1 MAEETVVELCMP
13 CTPGFAMVAR
23 LVSSGVASRLSIPY
37 DRVEDCKLAV
47 GEVCSAAIERAES
60 AGQADAR
67 IRLRCLAQDNELTI
81 EVHDNVRTD
90 RLQGRDTSEAE
101 TQEIRRQMLEALVD
115 HMEVVQDPQSGTLVK
130 MTIKH
135 DTNGT

>member
-1 MAEETVVELCMP
+1 MP
-13 CTPGFAMVAR
+13 CTAGFAMVAR

-37 DRVEDCKLAV
+37 DRVQDCKLAV
-47 GEVCSAAIERAES
+47 GEVCGAAIERAEL
-60 AGQADAR
+60 AGQADAKIR
-67 IRLRCLAQDNELTI
+67 IRCLAQDDGLTI

-90 RLQGRDTSEAE
+90 RLHGRDTSESE

-130 MTIKH
+130 MTIRH
-135 DTNGT
+135 DGNGT